1 MRSDITPPSIQSPQA
16 RCPCRFDGKRNTN
29 EATPKPV
36 PPVAKADL
44 PQKREAT
51 LAGNL
56 ARAKRT
62 APPREARRGS
72 RHRSAACPF
81 ILSFAQQPAPHF
93 VSFPARRQVSERR
106 SLRRL
111 VHRFLARRGKRLF
124 NICSSAEASMH
135 RVSAQLFVAIR
146 K

>member
-16 RCPCRFDGKRNTN
+16 RCLCRFDGKRNTN

-44 PQKREAT
+44 PRKREGT

-56 ARAKRT
+56 AAQNELSIPVKLDRVASQF
-62 APPREARRGS
+62 RGI
-72 RHRSAACPF
+72 PF
-81 ILSFAQQPAPHF
+81 ILSCGQHPAPHF

-111 VHRFLARRGKRLF
+111 VHRFPPAESGVCAIHLLCQGERAST
-124 NICSSAEASMH
+124 ICAAVWRDS
-135 RVSAQLFVAIR
+135 QID
-146 K
+146 

>member
-1 MRSDITPPSIQSPQA
+1 MRSDITPPSTQSPQA
-16 RCPCRFDGKRNTN
+16 RCLCRFDGKRNTN

-36 PPVAKADL
+36 PPVAKADF
-44 PQKREAT
+44 PRKREGT

-56 ARAKRT
+56 A
-62 APPREARRGS
+62 APDELSIPVKLDRVAS
-72 RHRSAACPF
+72 QFRSIPF
-81 ILSFAQQPAPHF
+81 ILSCGQHPAPHF

-111 VHRFLARRGKRLF
+111 GHRFLARRGKRLF
-124 NICSSAEASMH
+124 NICSCAEASMH